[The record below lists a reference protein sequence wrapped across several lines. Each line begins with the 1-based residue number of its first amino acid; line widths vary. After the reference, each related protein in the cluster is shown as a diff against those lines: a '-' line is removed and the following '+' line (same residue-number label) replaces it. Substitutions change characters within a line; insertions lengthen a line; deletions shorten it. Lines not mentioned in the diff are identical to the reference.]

1 MDQDDDYCSP
11 KSAKLFQTV
20 LDLGY
25 EIFEPRFPLKKMRG
39 CKNKF
44 YEDDLLLIEKEQVT
58 NLIKEK
64 KVELQNMNVPYEI
77 EVYDDQKNQN
87 KTVDFPIHTYLL
99 EESLFSQ
106 RFYWQS
112 DKMFHGYFQSSVTT
126 KIIYI
131 ALN

>member
-1 MDQDDDYCSP
+1 MVQDDDYCSP

-77 EVYDDQKNQN
+77 EVYDD
-87 KTVDFPIHTYLL
+87 
-99 EESLFSQ
+99 
-106 RFYWQS
+106 
-112 DKMFHGYFQSSVTT
+112 
-126 KIIYI
+126 
-131 ALN
+131 

>member
-1 MDQDDDYCSP
+1 MVQDDDYCSP

-44 YEDDLLLIEKEQVT
+44 YEVDLLLIEKEQVT

-64 KVELQNMNVPYEI
+64 KVELQNMNVTYEI
-77 EVYDDQKNQN
+77 EVYDD
-87 KTVDFPIHTYLL
+87 
-99 EESLFSQ
+99 
-106 RFYWQS
+106 
-112 DKMFHGYFQSSVTT
+112 
-126 KIIYI
+126 
-131 ALN
+131 

>member
-77 EVYDDQKNQN
+77 EVYDD
-87 KTVDFPIHTYLL
+87 
-99 EESLFSQ
+99 
-106 RFYWQS
+106 
-112 DKMFHGYFQSSVTT
+112 
-126 KIIYI
+126 
-131 ALN
+131 

>member
-44 YEDDLLLIEKEQVT
+44 YEVDLLLIEKEQVT

-64 KVELQNMNVPYEI
+64 KVELQNMNVTYEI
-77 EVYDDQKNQN
+77 EVYDD
-87 KTVDFPIHTYLL
+87 D
-99 EESLFSQ
+99 
-106 RFYWQS
+106 
-112 DKMFHGYFQSSVTT
+112 
-126 KIIYI
+126 
-131 ALN
+131 